1 MTTQVRDVPNHGRF
15 EITDDGQVAGF
26 AAYRRENNVVT
37 FTHTE
42 VDDAYEGQGL
52 GSQLVG
58 GALDIVRTAG
68 SPVRVECPF
77 VGSYVERHPEYQ
89 DLLAR

>member
-1 MTTQVRDVPNHGRF
+1 MTTQVNDVPDRGRF
-15 EITDDGQVAGF
+15 EITVDGRAAGF
-26 AAYRRENNVVT
+26 AAYRRENDVVT

-58 GALDIVRTAG
+58 EALDIVR
-68 SPVRVECPF
+68 
-77 VGSYVERHPEYQ
+77 SYVERHPEYQ